1 MSAKSFLAFANKSL
15 LNIRNLLEQN
25 ETTLNPN
32 TTFPLNNRRRQR
44 IRNYIEYEE
53 SDRSTL
59 FGIPLIFVIL
69 LSILFITIVACIAIA
84 VYCWCETR
92 KSKENN
98 PEPNAEEKEEEDKNI
113 EMSQMKKEYD
123 CGHINIDSLN

>member
-1 MSAKSFLAFANKSL
+1 MSAKSFLVFANKSL

-25 ETTLNPN
+25 ETMLNPN
-32 TTFPLNNRRRQR
+32 ATLPLNNRRRQR

>member
-25 ETTLNPN
+25 ETMLNPN

-44 IRNYIEYEE
+44 IRNYIESEE
-53 SDRSTL
+53 SERSTL

-69 LSILFITIVACIAIA
+69 LSVLFITIVACISIA
-84 VYCWCETR
+84 VYCWCENR
-92 KSKENN
+92 KSKEYN
-98 PEPNAEEKEEEDKNI
+98 PDPKTEDKEEEDKNI